1 MFCYNYIKVVEGK
14 MKVILSKKGLDSTY
28 GGYAID
34 LDRMLDKTHNK
45 MLYIPMPMLDN
56 KDDKGRK
63 YKDIQSN
70 YCNGSTFLELYKK
83 FANDKAKIKV
93 RGKTYDIDDKNI
105 FCHPDPYILE
115 LYKNE
120 TLSGFDKNKEF
131 NIHSINQGVSS
142 FGQAGKAAPHLNG
155 QSVGEGDLFLFYS
168 SYKRNNKYI
177 HAIWGYLEVGKVIEC
192 SELSDDDKNFWLNQ
206 LGDQPHK
213 SVIATPCD
221 DVIYV
226 AKRGN
231 LSFNPKFPSNGLF
244 TFSEKLI
251 LTDENENSRTFWR
264 VPDLSGVTPSWNGGK
279 SFSTSATKKGKLRVS
294 CCGQEF
300 VMNDKRAE
308 KWVKSLFNDKN
319 FQNV

>member
-1 MFCYNYIKVVEGK
+1 

-115 LYKNE
+115 LYKHE
-120 TLSGFDKNKEF
+120 TLSSFDKTKEF
-131 NIHSINQGVSS
+131 ASHSISQGVSS
-142 FGQAGKAAPHLNG
+142 FGQAGKAISHLNG
-155 QSVGEGDLFLFYS
+155 QGVGEGDLFLFYS

-213 SVIATPCD
+213 SVIATPCAD
-221 DVIYV
+221 IIYV
-226 AKRGN
+226 AKEGN
-231 LSFNPKFPSNGLF
+231 LSFNPKFPSSGLF
-244 TFSEKLI
+244 DYNKNLV
-251 LTDENENSRTFWR
+251 LTKPDQPCRTLWCI
-264 VPDLSGVTPSWNGGK
+264 PKLSGVVPSWNSGRAFNEHGELMV
-279 SFSTSATKKGKLRVS
+279 TPCA
-294 CCGQEF
+294 QEF
-300 VMNDKRAE
+300 VLPAKGFDNGDKVE
-308 KWVKSLFNDKN
+308 KWVKSLFSDKN